1 MIQQTQTQA
10 HTTHDIKVH
19 ELRQGNVFFPY
30 CHLQLSYLAIATRI
44 PAMLPLWTFSL
55 RPTLLTPDPTL
66 ANRCD

>member
-19 ELRQGNVFFPY
+19 ELSKGNVFFPY

-44 PAMLPLWTFSL
+44 PAMLPLWRLQPSSDALDTGSYFG
-55 RPTLLTPDPTL
+55 
-66 ANRCD
+66 